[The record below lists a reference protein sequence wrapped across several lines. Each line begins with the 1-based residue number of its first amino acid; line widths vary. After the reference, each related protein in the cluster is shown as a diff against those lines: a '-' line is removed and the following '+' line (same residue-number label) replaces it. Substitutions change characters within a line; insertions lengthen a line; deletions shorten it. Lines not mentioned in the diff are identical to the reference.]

1 MKLNY
6 IVQGLNAVRETTD
19 GYCKNYTKH
28 ENAFCEKNLELLD
41 IKADFFYI
49 TSVIKVKKLC

>member
-41 IKADFFYI
+41 IKADFFI
-49 TSVIKVKKLC
+49 LPVL